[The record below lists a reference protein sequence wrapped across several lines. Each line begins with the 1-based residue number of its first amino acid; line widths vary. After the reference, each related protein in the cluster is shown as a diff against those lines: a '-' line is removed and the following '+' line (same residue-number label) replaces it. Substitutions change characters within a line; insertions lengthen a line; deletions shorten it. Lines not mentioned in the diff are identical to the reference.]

1 MLAIGL
7 ILLLLAVGGGGYLS
21 WLALQTSTGVPLSGG
36 GASFNVLPITLLA
49 AGAAAVVLLWV
60 GFRLTSAGFRRRRAQ
75 RRELKELREAG
86 ATTAATSTV
95 TGRPVTSRPV
105 TASPPVAER
114 ATLIER
120 PGSHTDPTASPR
132 STSADS
138 GFERKT
144 DPSP

>member
-36 GASFNVLPITLLA
+36 GASFNVLPITLLV

-86 ATTAATSTV
+86 AATAAPSTV
-95 TGRPVTSRPV
+95 TGRPVTG
-105 TASPPVAER
+105 SPPVAER

-144 DPSP
+144 DPNP

>member
-7 ILLLLAVGGGGYLS
+7 ILILLAVGGGGYLS

-49 AGAAAVVLLWV
+49 AGAAAVLLLAV
-60 GFRLTSAGFRRRRAQ
+60 GFRLTSAGFRRKRAQ

-86 ATTAATSTV
+86 GTTAATSM
-95 TGRPVTSRPV
+95 GRPVA
-105 TASPPVAER
+105 ASPPVAER

-132 STSADS
+132 ATSSDS

-144 DPSP
+144 DPNP